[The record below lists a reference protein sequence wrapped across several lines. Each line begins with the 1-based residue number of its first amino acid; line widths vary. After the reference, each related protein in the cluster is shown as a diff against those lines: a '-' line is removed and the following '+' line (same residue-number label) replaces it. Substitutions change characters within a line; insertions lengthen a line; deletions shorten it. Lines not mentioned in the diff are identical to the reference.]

1 MLAKASRF
9 VTSSLEKAFFAW
21 GLTVARHPFPVSIIN
36 AAITV
41 ITANNTRS
49 SLPGIFTP
57 WHPHQ
62 LPSSHQVI
70 LSSLILSAIFSLGLL
85 RLRME
90 HQVVLMLILI
100 MMMPILRI
108 MVMMLLKYN
117 DDKDDADNMDHDM
130 YLRTR
135 PTFSGFPPPLTT
147 ICIKLG
153 SR

>member
-1 MLAKASRF
+1 MTKLKEHSR
-9 VTSSLEKAFFAW
+9 E
-21 GLTVARHPFPVSIIN
+21 ICY
-36 AAITV
+36 
-41 ITANNTRS
+41 
-49 SLPGIFTP
+49 
-57 WHPHQ
+57 HQ

-70 LSSLILSAIFSLGLL
+70 LGSLILSAIFSLGLL

-90 HQVVLMLILI
+90 HQVVLSDVDNINVGADI
-100 MMMPILRI
+100 D
-108 MVMMLLKYN
+108 N
-117 DDKDDADNMDHDM
+117 DANYYDAYDKKDHDM